1 MNILCTGN
9 KNKPK
14 LSLVIKELNL
24 LFTNS
29 NNNLFIDKKLDS
41 VLNEDSYDY
50 LDIYKPYS
58 PIDFVVCIGG
68 DGSILSAV
76 RRMNDFQIPIVGIHI
91 GNLGF
96 LNKLNMEDYIPVL
109 KSILEYD
116 SIEYDNKH
124 LLKASFKNNNNS
136 EDYMYALNEIFI
148 NQGELNRLLTL
159 NVKINNKYLNT
170 YRCDGLIISTP
181 LGSTAYSLS
190 AGGPIVSYDVDCN
203 IVTPV
208 SPHTLSSRPIIL
220 NDKDVINVECPD
232 SSNIKVSADGQESRL
247 VKKSSQ
253 IVIKKSRIS
262 AKFLKFSNEQSYSEK
277 LRSNLGWNN

>member
-50 LDIYKPYS
+50 LDIYKPSS

-253 IVIKKSRIS
+253 IVVEKSRIS
-262 AKFLKFSNEQSYSEK
+262 AKFLKFSSEQSYSEK

>member
-24 LFTNS
+24 LFNNS
-29 NNNLFIDKKLDS
+29 NNNLFIDKKLDI

-232 SSNIKVSADGQESRL
+232 SNNIKVSADGQESRL

-253 IVIKKSRIS
+253 IVVEKSRIS
-262 AKFLKFSNEQSYSEK
+262 AKFLKFSSEQSYSEK